1 MMWRKQ
7 TQDLIIDGVSI
18 SKERNYL
25 EPQIFPSS
33 GIIKSISPA
42 DSKIYIKDSWLFKR
56 VDNLGQTQNDINIV
70 GLGTTAVVETIKKVT
85 YNGDYGVIVGIGTSA
100 VGINTTG
107 PALFFEIVPHENIY
121 DPDGIP
127 NGSDAAKRSKSG
139 ISTGDYFVIDNTF
152 TGNGVTGI
160 RTTSSGPET
169 VGVGN
174 TFLDSVYFAEH
185 HVSVGSSI
193 TRVFANVS
201 SIAGINT
208 TGLSTHFK
216 FGTYSWG
223 SIGISRN
230 NNSKSFTFHN
240 QNGLVGIE
248 TSAQVIRT
256 LPMKTLYT

>member
-1 MMWRKQ
+1 MWRKQ
-7 TQDLIIDGVSI
+7 TNDLIIDGVKI

-25 EPQIFPSS
+25 EPQILPTT
-33 GIIKSISPA
+33 GIIKSINPT
-42 DSKIYIKDSWLFKR
+42 DTKMYVKDSWLFKQ
-56 VDNLGQTQNDINIV
+56 VDNLGQTKNDISIV
-70 GLGTTAVVETIKKVT
+70 GLGTTAVVETIKGVT
-85 YNGDYGVIVGIGTSA
+85 YAGDYGIVVGIGTSA

-107 PALFFEIVPHENIY
+107 PALFFEIKPDPTIY
-121 DPDGIP
+121 SASPSGNQI
-127 NGSDAAKRSKSG
+127 SRSG
-139 ISTGDYFVIDNTF
+139 ITTGDYFVVKNTF
-152 TGNGVTGI
+152 IGDGVTGI
-160 RTTSSGPET
+160 KTTSSGPET

-174 TFLDSVYFAEH
+174 TFLDNVYFAEH

-193 TRVFANVS
+193 VRVFANVN

-230 NNSKSFTFHN
+230 NNSKSFAFHN